1 MVLKREYKERD
12 QQEAENVVSGGCSPS
27 VSLDAA
33 DTPALSPLVL
43 TLRISRRSFIAS
55 TSVSPQR
62 SLVSGQN
69 GRGHPIYS

>member
-12 QQEAENVVSGGCSPS
+12 QQEAENVASGGWSPS

-33 DTPALSPLVL
+33 DKPALSSLVL

-55 TSVSPQR
+55 ISVSPQC
-62 SLVSGQN
+62 SLVRRQN

>member
-1 MVLKREYKERD
+1 MVLKREYKECD